1 MGAVVSEG
9 TAGLDLFK
17 TTPNLCPFCLFD
29 VLNSNQVTRFI
40 MVYLYL
46 LICIPV
52 GLFLALNTLHY
63 FFYAV
68 MGRLGRADDVTPT
81 ATAGSVRK
89 IAVLVPAYKEDTVIL
104 DSVRANLKQDYPKGR
119 FDIIVIAD
127 QFQPHTLAAL
137 AELPVRVLPVSFA
150 VSTVT
155 KALCAALDSLPEQSY
170 DLVIV
175 ADADNHLAPD
185 FLSRVNAAFANG
197 WRAIQ
202 GHRVAK
208 NLDTDEN
215 SRVALLDAVSEEI
228 NNHITRKGYR
238 AAGLSATIIGSG
250 MAVDLGLM
258 KEAMS
263 GLTTIGGFD
272 KELAMK
278 LASEGHKIGYLEQA
292 FVFDEKVAK
301 RAVFEQQRTR
311 WIAAQWQFVADYFRP
326 GMAQLF
332 RGQWLSGLKLVQEM
346 ALPKVLLLGLLG
358 LFLGISLLIGYV
370 PMSLTLGVL
379 LVLFVGSLLLSIPNY
394 LWQKLSFR
402 DLGVVFTLMFSFVKA
417 AFNMRR
423 AFKSFMHTPHN
434 A

>member
-9 TAGLDLFK
+9 TAGVDLVK

-40 MVYLYL
+40 MVYLYFF
-46 LICIPV
+46 ICLPV

-63 FFYAV
+63 FFYALL
-68 MGRLGRADDVTPT
+68 GRTGRADDVTPT
-81 ATAGSVRK
+81 PTAVSVRK

-104 DSVRANLKQDYPKGR
+104 DSVRANLRQDYPKDQ

-155 KALCAALDSLPEQSY
+155 RALCAALDSLPDNAY
-170 DLVIV
+170 DLVVV

-197 WRAIQ
+197 WWAIQ

-208 NLDTDEN
+208 NLDT
-215 SRVALLDAVSEEI
+215 RVALLDAVSEEI

-258 KEAMS
+258 KAAMS

-278 LASEGHKIGYLEQA
+278 LAIGGHKIGYLEQA
-292 FVFDEKVAK
+292 FVYDEKVAK
-301 RAVFEQQRTR
+301 RAIFEQQRTR

-326 GMAQLF
+326 GMGQLF

-358 LFLGISLLIGYV
+358 LFFGISLLFGYAPV
-370 PMSLTLGVL
+370 TFALGGSLL
-379 LVLFVGSLLLSIPNY
+379 LFVGSLLLSIPRY

-402 DLGVVFTLMFSFVKA
+402 DLGVVFTLMFSFLKA
-417 AFNMRR
+417 AVNMRR

>member
-1 MGAVVSEG
+1 MQAMLWFFGS
-9 TAGLDLFK
+9 L
-17 TTPNLCPFCLFD
+17 
-29 VLNSNQVTRFI
+29 VLA
-40 MVYLYL
+40 
-46 LICIPV
+46 
-52 GLFLALNTLHY
+52 FLALNTLHY
-63 FFYAV
+63 FFYALL
-68 MGRLGRADDVTPT
+68 GRLGRADDVTPKVT
-81 ATAGSVRK
+81 ADSARK
-89 IAVLVPAYKEDTVIL
+89 IAVLVPAYKEDAVIL
-104 DSVRANLKQDYPKGR
+104 ESVRANLRQDYPADQ

-127 QFQPHTLAAL
+127 QFQPHTLMAL

-155 KALCAALDSLPEQSY
+155 KALNAALDSLAPDAY
-170 DLVIV
+170 DLVVV

-185 FLSRVNAAFANG
+185 FLSRVNAAFAGG

-208 NLDTDEN
+208 NLDT
-215 SRVALLDAVSEEI
+215 RVALLDAVSEEI

-250 MAVDLGLM
+250 MAVDLRLM
-258 KEAMS
+258 KAAMS

-278 LASEGHKIGYLEQA
+278 LAIDGHKIGYLEEA
-292 FVFDEKVAK
+292 FVYDEKVAK

-311 WIAAQWQFVADYFRP
+311 WVAAQWQFVQDYFRP
-326 GMAQLF
+326 GMSQLL

-358 LFLGISLLIGYV
+358 LCFGISLLTGYA
-370 PMSLTLGVL
+370 PATLAL
-379 LVLFVGSLLLSIPNY
+379 GSLLGLFVASLLLAIPGY
-394 LWQKLSFR
+394 LWRKLSLR
-402 DLGVVFTLMFSFVKA
+402 DLGVVFTLMFSFLKA
-417 AFNMRR
+417 TFNMRR